1 MSASMMKNRVQL
13 IGHLGQNPEIKN
25 FDNGNKM
32 AKMSIA
38 TNETY
43 KNNQGEYVQETQ
55 WHNIIAWGKVAEV
68 AEKILKKGSEVIAEG
83 KLIHRNYTDK
93 DGAKKYITEVQ
104 LNNILLLDKKE
115 LTSETKED

>member
-55 WHNIIAWGKVAEV
+55 WHNIIAWGKVAEM

-104 LNNILLLDKKE
+104 LTNILLLDKKE
-115 LTSETKED
+115 VTSETKED

>member
-104 LNNILLLDKKE
+104 LNNILLLDKKDQ
-115 LTSETKED
+115 SE

>member
-115 LTSETKED
+115 FTSETKED

>member
-1 MSASMMKNRVQL
+1 MMKNRVQL

-25 FDNGNKM
+25 LDNGNKM

-115 LTSETKED
+115 FTSESKED